1 MCLQFAPRAQLS
13 TWPKISNSHA
23 VIACPECRCSDVGQT
38 AQHVVTSWNWCSGNI
53 IGCYRVARALW
64 KAIWGRPGALP
75 LSVNILHT
83 PPTLAQLTAIA
94 TAMLHVATLFI
105 WQSWVLWS
113 ILKLVMEVNMEE
125 RIDHP
130 SRGTWLWSS
139 HYRSLL
145 YCVILQTR
153 RYSTKEIQTKE
164 PLTVLSAHMCTFQ
177 PFWMKNFDL
186 RNLDCPHSSLK
197 EQARIASGWRSRE
210 VGKRERDQNL
220 EKLQRSHL
228 TLPSHII
235 HQVSHSFKPKS
246 MHPLL
251 HSRNS

>member
-1 MCLQFAPRAQLS
+1 MCLQFAPRGLLS

-53 IGCYRVARALW
+53 IGCYTVARALW

-83 PPTLAQLTAIA
+83 PPALAQLTAIA

-105 WQSWVLWS
+105 WRSWMLWS
-113 ILKLVMEVNMEE
+113 ILKVVMEVNMEE

-130 SRGTWLWSS
+130 SRGTWLWWS

-153 RYSTKEIQTKE
+153 RYSTKEISNKGASDC
-164 PLTVLSAHMCTFQ
+164 LKCTHVYFPTILNENLWPEKPGLP
-177 PFWMKNFDL
+177 PFILEGAGK
-186 RNLDCPHSSLK
+186 DCL
-197 EQARIASGWRSRE
+197 G
-210 VGKRERDQNL
+210 L
-220 EKLQRSHL
+220 EEQRSGEEGAGPKFGEITPLAPHLAIPHHPPGL
-228 TLPSHII
+228 TLFQT
-235 HQVSHSFKPKS
+235 QVHASFAPFS
-246 MHPLL
+246 Q
-251 HSRNS
+251 